1 MEARHTTQRRLKDIA
16 GLLACLLF
24 TLLAP
29 SACARLEVG
38 IEGTP
43 ATDVATQAIVVT
55 QATVAALA
63 AENAELAAQVAKL
76 QTAQEATL
84 SPTAPSPTE
93 TAPTPTQEMVSPT
106 TEPPASAT
114 TPTAMAEAH
123 AAPPTATPMPP
134 TPIPPTTVPATPIPV
149 ATQPVPVRIVFE
161 PLATSATI
169 EGDILAG
176 DVDLYVLRAS
186 AGQLL
191 EVSLP
196 SYGGSPRFTVYGS
209 DGTILKSNQ
218 SASGVYRGNLPSTQ
232 DYFIRIESGGAPAN
246 YTLSVVIPQRIEFQ
260 PGATCADIER
270 TIVSGRTD
278 YYVLKAMY
286 GQLLDASVY
295 TAASDVR
302 LVIYGADGTVLKSGM
317 GGGPSYRGTLPRT
330 QDYIMHVTS
339 NMGTGYRLNVTIPER
354 ISFASG
360 ATSATVQGSLAAYDT
375 HHYVLQAM
383 AGQELIVRVS
393 ATGDAVR
400 LVIYGVDGTVL
411 RSGMAAGMSFSGR
424 LPTTQDYL
432 INLTTDFV
440 VPNYTM
446 TVTIPAV
453 GASNKPTTP
462 GSTSGGTN
470 LLGSRR

>member
-1 MEARHTTQRRLKDIA
+1 METRYTTQRRVKDIA
-16 GLLACLLF
+16 ALLACLLF

-43 ATDVATQAIVVT
+43 ATDVST
-55 QATVAALA
+55 QATVSALATENAALA
-63 AENAELAAQVAKL
+63 TQVAKL
-76 QTAQEATL
+76 QTAMEATL
-84 SPTAPSPTE
+84 SPTSPSPTE
-93 TAPTPTQEMVSPT
+93 PAPTPTQEVVPPT
-106 TEPPASAT
+106 AEPPASA
-114 TPTAMAEAH
+114 PTLTATAEVH
-123 AAPPTATPMPP
+123 AAPLTETPIPPTPMPP
-134 TPIPPTTVPATPIPV
+134 TAIPATPIPA
-149 ATQPVPVRIVFE
+149 ATQPVSVRIVFE

-169 EGDILAG
+169 EGNVLAG
-176 DVDLYVLRAS
+176 DVDLYVVRAS

-196 SYGGSPRFTVYGS
+196 SYGGNPRFTVYGS
-209 DGTILKSNQ
+209 DGTVLKSDQ
-218 SASGVYRGNLPSTQ
+218 SASGMYRGNLPSTQ

-246 YTLSVVIPQRIEFQ
+246 YTLSVIIPQRIQFQ
-260 PGATCADIER
+260 PGTTNANIER
-270 TIVSGRTD
+270 TVVSGRTD
-278 YYVLKAMY
+278 YYVIRIIS

-295 TAASDVR
+295 TAASDVL

-317 GGGPSYRGTLPRT
+317 GGGPGFRGTVPAT

-354 ISFASG
+354 ISFEQET
-360 ATSATVQGSLAAYDT
+360 TSATVQGSLAAYDT

-393 ATGDAVR
+393 APGDSVR

-411 RSGMAAGMSFSGR
+411 RSGMAAGVSFSGR
-424 LPTTQDYL
+424 LPSTQDYL
-432 INLTTDFV
+432 INLTADIA
-440 VPNYTM
+440 VPNYSM

-453 GASNKPTTP
+453 GASSKHTTP
-462 GSTSGGTN
+462 TSGGGRTN